1 MADSEIQNVLKMLED
16 DLGTEVEGVRTVS
29 AATPKHND
37 LLHQL
42 RNLTFQSGCISSLST
57 ERAVSICCR
66 YSFDVAS
73 VEPNRIAVRCLCN
86 ILFLAEQT
94 RQMFV
99 SNERDYPGKA
109 ALHMKSTDP
118 DDVFTSARLLLF
130 CTYETDLDFEPLFQK
145 YEFAN
150 TINQNI
156 GHYARLIPISEG
168 TQRDTLERACT
179 ETLKLLYNLIDRDPY
194 RATLFDEALYPILDL
209 LSKASIPSPPLQLL
223 ISSLINPL
231 NQLEL
236 KEGCP
241 LLVESSNN
249 IYLQR
254 LVLILDLASQTYSAA
269 EMNIKASPLVQVLLR
284 ATELSPP
291 GVASQLG
298 KILLPS
304 EQDRQNVLGKNDSLP
319 SRLLRLFNNPA
330 APELSALLPALYF
343 ELSDRDVDLFV
354 SNVGYGLAAGYL
366 ASRGLYHDPAAHNR
380 RVTEDSKEDSSIPTE
395 NARLR
400 NSEINTITGQWR
412 KDEIESELPELT
424 EDEKEREAEKLF
436 VLFERLK
443 ATGVINVENPVAR
456 AVHEGRFEELE

>member
-1 MADSEIQNVLKMLED
+1 
-16 DLGTEVEGVRTVS
+16 
-29 AATPKHND
+29 
-37 LLHQL
+37 
-42 RNLTFQSGCISSLST
+42 
-57 ERAVSICCR
+57 
-66 YSFDVAS
+66 
-73 VEPNRIAVRCLCN
+73 
-86 ILFLAEQT
+86 
-94 RQMFV
+94 
-99 SNERDYPGKA
+99 
-109 ALHMKSTDP
+109 MKSTDP